1 MCRFKSGIILKSRVA
16 IAPGGDDSHS
26 TLLKNMGIIDD
37 YINASKVFVRAE
49 LVPKN
54 NEWWIN
60 PEEYPNKWTF
70 VVDQDIVPDWFDKEE
85 DEKVFRESVCDW
97 WKQHVLIDQKIDE
110 LSSGYYCLKRCEVK
124 ILCKDVQVMLD
135 NSTVQVMLVNSTVNK
150 MLDNSTV
157 NEMWNSSTVN
167 KMWGNSTVNKMLD
180 NSTVN
185 EMLDN
190 STVNEMWDSSTVNEM
205 WGNST
210 VNEMRD
216 NSTVNEMRGSSTV
229 NEMWGSST
237 VNEMR
242 GNSMVRSFKEYP
254 KIQIFVPDTEKFEM
268 VSFKNNSED

>member
-26 TLLKNMGIIDD
+26 ALLESMGIEDD
-37 YINASKVFVRAE
+37 YIGASKVFVRAE

-54 NEWWIN
+54 DEWWIN

-157 NEMWNSSTVN
+157 QVMLDNSTVNEMWGNSTVNEMWNSSTVN
-167 KMWGNSTVNKMLD
+167 KMLDNSTVNKMLD

-185 EMLDN
+185 EM
-190 STVNEMWDSSTVNEM
+190 
-205 WGNST
+205 
-210 VNEMRD
+210 
-216 NSTVNEMRGSSTV
+216 
-229 NEMWGSST
+229 WGSST

-242 GNSMVRSFKEYP
+242 DSSTVNEMRDNSMVRSFKEYP

>member
-26 TLLKNMGIIDD
+26 ALLESMGIEDD
-37 YINASKVFVRAE
+37 YIGASKVFVRAE

-54 NEWWIN
+54 DEWWIS
-60 PEEYPNKWTF
+60 PEEYPDNWVF

-157 NEMWNSSTVN
+157 NEMWD
-167 KMWGNSTVNKMLD
+167 NSTVNEMWD

-205 WGNST
+205 WGSST

-216 NSTVNEMRGSSTV
+216 
-229 NEMWGSST
+229 SST

-242 GNSMVRSFKEYP
+242 DNSMVRSFKEYP
-254 KIQIFVPDTEKFEM
+254 KIQIFVPDTGSFEM
-268 VSFKNNSED
+268 VSFKNKSED